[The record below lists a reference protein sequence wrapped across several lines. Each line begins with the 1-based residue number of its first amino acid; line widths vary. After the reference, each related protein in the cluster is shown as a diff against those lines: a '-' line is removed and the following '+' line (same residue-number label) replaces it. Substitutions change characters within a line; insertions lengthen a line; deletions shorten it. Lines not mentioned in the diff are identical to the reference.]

1 MSVIVV
7 SPSLVA
13 QSNIVDGRG
22 YPLNHARIGYQ
33 TLTRGAVITASSEDA
48 MWPASALGNGLTY
61 ERWKPTS
68 VPAWVQFDAGQPV
81 ECDYFGI
88 AAHNL
93 GTVGASFSLQYSTD
107 GVAWSN
113 VEIVQPADDKPMM
126 LLFEPITAQY
136 WRVNITDAIG
146 SIGVIYIGRVLEM
159 QRGLYGGHSP
169 GPLSRQ
175 TEIMPTRSEGGQ
187 FLGRSIIRQG
197 YATSYDWDNL
207 TARWY
212 RDWFDPF
219 VESARRY
226 PFFIAW
232 NPLRFPDE
240 VLYAWCNDDIKPT
253 NQGQRD
259 LMSVAF
265 SVEAIG

>member
-81 ECDYFGI
+81 ECDYFGL

-93 GTVGASFSLQYSTD
+93 GTVGAVFAVQYSDD
-107 GVAWSN
+107 GSSWST
-113 VEIVQPADDKPMM
+113 VEAVQPADDKPVM
-126 LLFEPITAQY
+126 LLFEPITARY
-136 WRVNITDAIG
+136 WRITLTEAVG
-146 SIGVIYIGRVLEM
+146 FIGVAYIGRVLEM
-159 QRGLYGGHSP
+159 QRGMYGGHSP
-169 GPLSRQ
+169 GTLSRR
-175 TEIMPTRSEGGQ
+175 TEILPNRSESGQ

-197 YATSYDWDNL
+197 LATSFDWSNL

-219 VESARRY
+219 VEAARRY

-240 VLYAWCNDDIKPT
+240 VLYGWCNEDIQPT
-253 NQGQRD
+253 NQGRRD
-259 LMSVAF
+259 FMSVGF